1 MNTLIDHIDENIQS
15 FQTDTGVPFDQSIGA
30 DQHGSA
36 GHFTGQGIAITAG
49 MSADEVF
56 LELAAVFLGNGNTA
70 KGTEPGCHPVN
81 NSFIIYDIIDK
92 GTGSLDAVNSVR
104 IDLDLGV
111 VAADSHQFFEGK
123 VISGQDYFFNVL
135 YIFQQ
140 HCSSS
145 SLQDKHMV
153 YGMYGSSITKE
164 RISKGIGCLFAGKG
178 QPAR

>member
-1 MNTLIDHIDENIQS
+1 MSLKKITLEKS
-15 FQTDTGVPFDQSIGA
+15 SPSVSLKKTGDNFGEIVLNLNWS
-30 DQHGSA
+30 
-36 GHFTGQGIAITAG
+36 QGEQKRG
-49 MSADEVF
+49 F
-56 LELAAVFLGNGNTA
+56 FGGGGKN
-70 KGTEPGCHPVN
+70 
-81 NSFIIYDIIDK
+81 
-92 GTGSLDAVNSVR
+92 